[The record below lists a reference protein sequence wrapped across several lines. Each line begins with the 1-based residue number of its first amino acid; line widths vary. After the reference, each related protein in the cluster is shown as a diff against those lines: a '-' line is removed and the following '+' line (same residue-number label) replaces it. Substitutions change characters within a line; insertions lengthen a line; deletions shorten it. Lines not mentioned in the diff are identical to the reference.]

1 MSLLFLSVI
10 SLARLALFIGIKCTF
25 LFLVIFFALESTL
38 HQYNNPC
45 FFFSLIFAQCM
56 FFPFFTF
63 ILPVSLYLKWLPY
76 RQHIV
81 SVIGNVMDKIAEWSL
96 IRSASFCL
104 FSFYLLFGVFR
115 PFFFF
120 FFGRPGSSLWC
131 TGSLPLHTGFLLCCS
146 ARGFPLRWLLLL
158 QSTGFRAREL
168 LVHWLSNCGTWAL
181 EHAGVVDVVRFAL
194 QHVGY

>member
-104 FSFYLLFGVFR
+104 LSFYLLFGVFR

-120 FFGRPGSSLWC
+120 FLAALDLPCGAQALCLCTQAFSCAVVHGAFHCGGFFCCRAQALGRVSCWC
-131 TGSLPLHTGFLLCCS
+131 TGSVTV
-146 ARGFPLRWLLLL
+146 
-158 QSTGFRAREL
+158 AREL
-168 LVHWLSNCGTWAL
+168 
-181 EHAGVVDVVRFAL
+181 
-194 QHVGY
+194 